1 MKIKSTTKKSQT
13 KRLGLILL
21 AVILVLC
28 IGTAFA
34 YFSKLGPFSENKN
47 ASKNKV
53 NSSHSD
59 NKQSSEKKSPS
70 PSTSNDSPTTTPSN
84 TSTSPSQ
91 SDPGYVNPPISSPPT
106 DTSPYPIENEHYRI
120 AQKSPTN
127 YDVTLYPIANNPDY
141 SDYNA
146 QLKAYKNE
154 VLDYLKKRYGDISKF
169 SFTWSPDSA
178 KNI

>member
-1 MKIKSTTKKSQT
+1 MKIQSTSRASRSKKYILISAI
-13 KRLGLILL
+13 ILL
-21 AVILVLC
+21 LIIASVVF
-28 IGTAFA
+28 GF
-34 YFSKLGPFSENKN
+34 YSKLGPFSDKHSND
-47 ASKNKV
+47 SV
-53 NSSHSD
+53 NSSQEENKRQSDENSNHS
-59 NKQSSEKKSPS
+59 SSANSS
-70 PSTSNDSPTTTPSN
+70 SNTTAPSTTPLA
-84 TSTSPSQ
+84 PSS
-91 SDPGYVNPPISSPPT
+91 SDPGYVNPPISNPPT
-106 DTSPYPIENEHYRI
+106 DTTPYPIENEHYRI
-120 AQKSPTN
+120 DQKSPTN